1 VCVCAREAPKQEE
14 RVTLSRAEENK
25 VKGGRRRAVAVIDG
39 PWGRRMLIHR
49 QSTTFYVQTIA
60 NGFLAKLNRIVKA
73 DFEKAIAFLST
84 PAARAKIISPRAAIL
99 GMLSPP
105 A

>member
-1 VCVCAREAPKQEE
+1 M
-14 RVTLSRAEENK
+14 TLSRAEENK

-60 NGFLAKLNRIVKA
+60 NGFLAKLNRVVKA
-73 DFEKAIAFLST
+73 DFEKAIVFYPRQL
-84 PAARAKIISPRAAIL
+84 RAKIISPWMHICDP
-99 GMLSPP
+99 GTC
-105 A
+105 

>member
-1 VCVCAREAPKQEE
+1 MCVREAPKQEE

-60 NGFLAKLNRIVKA
+60 NGFLAKLNCIVKA
-73 DFEKAIAFLST
+73 DFEKAIAFFILASCACENHF
-84 PAARAKIISPRAAIL
+84 PLAAIL
-99 GMLSPP
+99 GMLKSS